1 MEKKEVKAKKPAA
14 KRTVKKAVK
23 ADLQDKLIEIADFI
37 DNTIKEERNKQLST
51 VACARLGK
59 IYYLSAE
66 ISLNNDKRNYPR

>member
-1 MEKKEVKAKKPAA
+1 MEKKEVKAKKPVA

-59 IYYLSAE
+59 IKQDLLF
-66 ISLNNDKRNYPR
+66 ISRNIIK

>member
-14 KRTVKKAVK
+14 KAKKPVKVELK
-23 ADLQDKLIEIADFI
+23 DKLIEIADFI

-59 IYYLSAE
+59 IKQDLLF
-66 ISLNNDKRNYPR
+66 ISRNIIK

>member
-23 ADLQDKLIEIADFI
+23 ADLQDKLIEIAEFI

-59 IYYLSAE
+59 IKQDLIF
-66 ISLNNDKRNYPR
+66 ISRNIIK